1 MNKQFSTL
9 ETLRIMLDHKSVMF
23 EAIRIMDKSGD
34 RYINEAQFAL
44 CVQQHMSH
52 FDGTEQQRMQVAFA
66 TDNMLQSHVLAD
78 KDVHDGSTRLIF
90 QEAVIGLFRL
100 CDSSLY
106 QELTDSKLK
115 SRLAGLWRVQERF
128 EDGGLSYSEN
138 DPDYTEL
145 VEDTFEQL
153 SMLLDVLKRNVVRM
167 NRLSQDFE
175 QMSNDA
181 CKDPDSFAQFREQ
194 LLIKVTTL
202 FERHIKPT
210 QKFLNHQ
217 IRLAEGDN
225 LFAVLTSIGKCLEQN
240 DKQAQA
246 DQVFRF
252 SLSFTSIYKPITVIA
267 HQVDQFL
274 RKTRLS
280 MAQFNAM
287 EHHFQN
293 LCMAYDQTLERN
305 LNKTKIDSSYAKS
318 FDFINGLKRM
328 PRPKDFRFSDSPSYY
343 ANLFAEIELRLN
355 DKLDKN
361 EPFEHLEAWQSDEHK
376 RKLERQLAVHE
387 YVNNMSLR
395 SSEDLTAAVH
405 YRLLEAFEDYQFTDL
420 LSAIIHLRQ
429 QDRFAQNDT
438 PLMLRTTNKKAFI
451 NHNDNI
457 YIYRRKRL
465 VPLDKKPVNS
475 PSV

>member
-1 MNKQFSTL
+1 MAKQICSRRLMNKQFSTL
-9 ETLRIMLDHKSVMF
+9 ETLRIMLDHKRVMF
-23 EAIRIMDKSGD
+23 DVIRLMDKSGD
-34 RYINEAQFAL
+34 RFVNEAQFAL
-44 CVQQHMSH
+44 SVHNHMQHLDS
-52 FDGTEQQRMQVAFA
+52 TEQQRMQIAFA
-66 TDNMLQSHVLAD
+66 TDNMLQNHILAD
-78 KDVHDGSTRLIF
+78 KDVHDGATRLVF

-128 EDGGLSYSEN
+128 NDDNLSFSEY

-145 VEDTFEQL
+145 VDDTFEQL

-167 NRLSQDFE
+167 RRLSQDFE
-175 QMSNDA
+175 QMSTDA
-181 CKDPDSFAQFREQ
+181 CKDPDTFAQFREQ

-217 IRLAEGDN
+217 IRLKEGNN
-225 LFAVLTSIGKCLEQN
+225 LFETLDDIRNSLEANQ
-240 DKQAQA
+240 KQQQA

-252 SLSFTSIYKPITVIA
+252 SLSFTSIFKPITVIA

-274 RKTRLS
+274 RKTRAS

-287 EHHFQN
+287 EHHYQQ
-293 LCMAYDQTLERN
+293 LCAAYDETLERN

-318 FDFINGLKRM
+318 FDFINGLKKL

-343 ANLFAEIELRLN
+343 ANIFAEIELRLA
-355 DKLDKN
+355 DKLDTS
-361 EPFEHLEAWQSDEHK
+361 ESFEQLQAWHNDEHE
-376 RKLERQLAVHE
+376 RKLQRQLAVHE
-387 YVNNMSLR
+387 YVNNMTLR
-395 SSEDLTAAVH
+395 ATDDLTAAVH
-405 YRLLEAFEDYQFTDL
+405 YRLLEAFEDYQFIDL
-420 LSAIIHLRQ
+420 LSAIVHLRQ
-429 QDRFAQNDT
+429 RGEQFE
-438 PLMLRTTNKKAFI
+438 LRTSNKMAYI
-451 NHNDNI
+451 NHNDNV

-465 VPLDKKPVNS
+465 LSVEPV
-475 PSV
+475 

>member
-23 EAIRIMDKSGD
+23 EAIRLMDKSGD

-44 CVQQHMSH
+44 CVQQHMTH
-52 FDGTEQQRMQVAFA
+52 FDGAEQQRLQVAFA

-78 KDVHDGSTRLIF
+78 KDAHDGSTRLIF

-128 EDGGLSYSEN
+128 VDGALSYSDE
-138 DPDYTEL
+138 DPDYAEL
-145 VEDTFEQL
+145 VDDTFEQL

-194 LLIKVTTL
+194 LLVKVTTL

-217 IRLAEGDN
+217 IRLKEGDN
-225 LFAVLTSIGKCLEQN
+225 LFAVLTSIEKCLEAN
-240 DKQAQA
+240 DKQGQA

-252 SLSFTSIYKPITVIA
+252 SLSFTSIFKPITVIA

-287 EHHFQN
+287 EHHFQK
-293 LCMAYDQTLERN
+293 LCKAYDQTLERS
-305 LNKTKIDSSYAKS
+305 LNKTKIDSAYAKS
-318 FDFINGLKRM
+318 FDFINGLKRL

-343 ANLFAEIELRLN
+343 ANLFAEIELRLA

-361 EPFEHLEAWQSDEHK
+361 EPFEHLEAWHNDEHK

-395 SSEDLTAAVH
+395 SCDDLTAAVH
-405 YRLLEAFEDYQFTDL
+405 YRLSEAFDDYQFVDL

-429 QDRFAQNDT
+429 QARFEQNDE

-451 NHNDNI
+451 NYKDNI

-465 VPLDKKPVNS
+465 LPASHLVQRS
-475 PSV
+475 SV